1 MNEEVNDVYIE
12 PTRMIFSTPSGKLCF
27 YSFFDRKFHEY
38 FVFKEGCDMKIKV
51 AMLPRLPSQ
60 YDRSN
65 HYFILD
71 VTHYKILCAGDLN
84 KLVIVSYAFQ

>member
-1 MNEEVNDVYIE
+1 
-12 PTRMIFSTPSGKLCF
+12 MIFCTPSGKLCF

-38 FVFKEGCDMKIKV
+38 YVFRDACDMRIKV
-51 AMLPRLPSQ
+51 AMLPKLPSQ

-65 HYFILD
+65 SYNNID